1 MVDARLPFGAITA
14 TSTETGVIYAIKCV
28 QLLNS
33 AKIVK

>member
-28 QLLNS
+28 AYS
-33 AKIVK
+33 TA